1 VDILLSLLAELA
13 TSLIFLGLA
22 SFAVYWALIRGYQAR
37 TAILMGALVILVYV
51 GGSFA
56 VDQLGSHPDSWA
68 AIQQTFDQIWQ
79 VKAKALAD
87 EKMSQTDIDVI
98 RNLFKKYFLFCLPA
112 WILSGALF
120 AGFLAYYLVSSI
132 GSRFIPRI
140 SAPKPFWQW
149 MVPEPMIFGLIL
161 GGAIKLFSPEN
172 SLLETIGD
180 NLLVLF
186 LAIYTFAGLTI
197 TSFFFRKWRFPTIAR
212 LLCYVLLF
220 EITFN
225 AVCVF
230 GVLDIWLD
238 FRKLKKPSVEPKL

>member
-1 VDILLSLLAELA
+1 
-13 TSLIFLGLA
+13 
-22 SFAVYWALIRGYQAR
+22 
-37 TAILMGALVILVYV
+37 M
-51 GGSFA
+51 
-56 VDQLGSHPDSWA
+56 
-68 AIQQTFDQIWQ
+68 IQ
-79 VKAKALAD
+79 
-87 EKMSQTDIDVI
+87 
-98 RNLFKKYFLFCLPA
+98 NLFKKYFLFCLPA
-112 WILSGALF
+112 WILSGSLF

-132 GSRFIPRI
+132 GARFIPRI
-140 SAPKPFWQW
+140 AAPKPFWQW

-161 GGAIKLFSPEN
+161 GGVVKLFSPEN

-197 TSFFFRKWRFPTIAR
+197 TSFFFRKWRFPTFAR

-225 AVCVF
+225 AVCIL